1 MSDNSSHQQLPV
13 EGAPVFI
20 CICNG
25 LRDRD
30 VVDAARQCRSRC
42 PRQAYEALGCEP
54 QCGHCLDEAEALISA
69 DQAEMADA

>member
-1 MSDNSSHQQLPV
+1 V
-13 EGAPVFI
+13 EGASVFI

-54 QCGHCLDEAEALISA
+54 QCGHCLDEAEALIAA
-69 DQAEMADA
+69 DQTELADA